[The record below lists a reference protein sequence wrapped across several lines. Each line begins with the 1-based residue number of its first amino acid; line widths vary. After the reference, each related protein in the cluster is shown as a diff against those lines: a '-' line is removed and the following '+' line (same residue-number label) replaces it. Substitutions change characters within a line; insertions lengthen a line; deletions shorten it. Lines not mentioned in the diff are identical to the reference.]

1 VYAPHIGILFAR
13 NELLRTIDF
22 PKLRP
27 APDNAP
33 DRAETGTQSHES
45 IVGAAAAVDFIASL
59 GAGATRREKL
69 ENAFAR
75 MHERDIELTRELWN
89 GLAEIP
95 GVRLYGPKYDALR
108 TSLVSFTVSDVP
120 SEEVSRYLAERGM
133 FVSHGNFYA
142 ATVAEKLGVAD
153 QGLVRIGCSIYTTL
167 EEVRRLVEGVKEF
180 VSERS

>member
-1 VYAPHIGILFAR
+1 
-13 NELLRTIDF
+13 LRAIDF

-45 IVGAAAAVDFIASL
+45 IVGA
-59 GAGATRREKL
+59 GATRRERL
-69 ENAFAR
+69 VDAFER

-142 ATVAEKLGVAD
+142 ATVAEKLGVAE